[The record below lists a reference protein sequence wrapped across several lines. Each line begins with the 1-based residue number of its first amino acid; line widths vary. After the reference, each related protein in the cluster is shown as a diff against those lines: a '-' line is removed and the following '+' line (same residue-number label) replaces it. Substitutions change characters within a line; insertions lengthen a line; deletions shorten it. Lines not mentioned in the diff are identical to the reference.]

1 MRAAH
6 FRESVIVALEDIQL
20 QTALER
26 GTTRGVNSRLA
37 AMGKDLVRGLA
48 IGLGIYVVWVV
59 IHMILFGMLGD

>member
-1 MRAAH
+1 MDPLIPAKPK
-6 FRESVIVALEDIQL
+6 E
-20 QTALER
+20 
-26 GTTRGVNSRLA
+26 SRLA